1 MSLPTTNPTTTQ
13 AWGRLKDAYARI
25 AQTPIQTF
33 FDQEPNRASE
43 FSVSLPG
50 LVLDYSKNRIDR
62 QTRDELIA
70 LARELDLERGI
81 AQYFS
86 GEPINHTEGRAVLH
100 TALRAAEGSDVRV
113 DGENVI
119 PAVYQVRS
127 KMKEFTEGVLN
138 GTLRGSTGKT
148 FTDVVNIGIGGSD
161 LGPVMVTEALAA
173 YRTGLRLHY
182 VNNVDG
188 DHVTEIIRELD
199 RETTL
204 FIIVSKSFGTQETL
218 TNARTIRDWFLQ
230 ERAEEDIADHF
241 VAVSTNAS
249 RIAEFGIR
257 EDFVFPMSDWVGG
270 RFSLW
275 SAVGLSI
282 SLGVGYDNFERLL
295 DGAQAADEHFRTAPF
310 EKNIPVLLGL
320 IGCWYAD
327 FFGCET
333 EAVVPYSQY
342 LHRLPAYL
350 QQGVMESNGKSMG
363 RDGRRVNYPTCGI
376 IWGEPGTNSQHA
388 FFQLIH
394 QGTPLIPVDFI
405 GFRQSVHGNRDHHD
419 KLMANFFAQT
429 EALMK
434 GKSTDTA
441 FKELLL
447 KGIGETEARERAPF
461 KTFEGNK
468 PTNTLLFDRLTPASL
483 GQLIAFYEHK
493 IFVQGYIW
501 NIFSYDQWGVEL
513 GKELATT
520 ILNEIKGGSI
530 SADHDPS
537 TLNLLRYYSL

>member
-13 AWGRLKDAYARI
+13 AWGRLTNAYARI
-25 AQTPIQTF
+25 AQTPILTF
-33 FDQEPNRASE
+33 FEQEPGRASD
-43 FSVSLPG
+43 FSVSIPG
-50 LVLDYSKNRIDR
+50 LVLDYSKNRLDR

-70 LARELDLERGI
+70 LAHELGLDRGI
-81 AQYFS
+81 EQYFS
-86 GEPINHTEGRAVLH
+86 GEPINQTEGRAVLH
-100 TALRAAEGSDVRV
+100 TALRASEDAEVRV

-119 PAVYQVRS
+119 PGVYAVRS
-127 KMKEFTEGVLN
+127 QIQAFTEGVLN
-138 GTLRGSTGKT
+138 GELKGATGKK

-161 LGPVMVTEALAA
+161 LGPVMVSEALAA
-173 YRTGLRLHY
+173 YRTDLNLHF

-188 DHVTEIIRELD
+188 DHVIEVLKALD

-218 TNARTIRDWFLQ
+218 TNAQTIRKWFLK
-230 ERAEEDIADHF
+230 EREEQDVADHF
-241 VAVSTNAS
+241 VAVSTNAA
-249 RIAEFGIR
+249 RIADFGIKQ
-257 EDFVFPMSDWVGG
+257 DFVFPMSDWVGG

-295 DGAQAADEHFRTAPF
+295 EGARTADEHFRRSPF
-310 EKNIPVLLGL
+310 QENIPVLLGL
-320 IGCWYAD
+320 IGCWYTN
-327 FFGCET
+327 FFGSET

-350 QQGVMESNGKSMG
+350 QQGVMESNGKSTG

-394 QGTPLIPVDFI
+394 QGTPLIPADFI
-405 GFRQSVHGNRDHHD
+405 GFKESVHGNQEHHD

-434 GKSTDTA
+434 GKNTEKAVS
-441 FKELLL
+441 ELME
-447 KGIGETEARERAPF
+447 KGKSEQEARALAPF

-468 PTNTLLFDRLTPASL
+468 PTNTLLFDKLTPFSL
-483 GQLIAFYEHK
+483 GQLIALYEHK
-493 IFVQGYIW
+493 IFVQGFIW
-501 NIFSYDQWGVEL
+501 NIYSYDQWGVEL
-513 GKELATT
+513 GKELATN
-520 ILNEIKGGSI
+520 ILGEIHNGSI
-530 SADHDPS
+530 GPDHDPS
-537 TLNLLRYYSL
+537 TANLLKFYTL